1 MKHSRYP
8 KIGARPWPAGLALL
22 AGLLALGVPA
32 QSNPPPGA
40 RDYAAFSSF
49 ITGRNIFDPNRQ
61 PHYSSA
67 PRPSSNRPRNAGPP
81 GLQLV
86 GIMSYEKGR
95 FAFFNGSSRDLKM
108 ALPAGGK
115 IVDHT
120 IVAISATEVRL
131 ESADKKDS
139 LRLKIGEGLR
149 LEHGRW
155 VLADGTPASVDADA
169 TSETHP
175 SGDAKT
181 AAAPASTAEP
191 NEVLKRLM
199 QLREKENQ

>member
-1 MKHSRYP
+1 
-8 KIGARPWPAGLALL
+8 
-22 AGLLALGVPA
+22 
-32 QSNPPPGA
+32 
-40 RDYAAFSSF
+40 
-49 ITGRNIFDPNRQ
+49 
-61 PHYSSA
+61 
-67 PRPSSNRPRNAGPP
+67 
-81 GLQLV
+81 
-86 GIMSYEKGR
+86 
-95 FAFFNGSSRDLKM
+95 M